1 MPVIPIIAPGRGA
14 RKLEHLVSDVNGPLA
29 PEGTCHDALLAADL
43 VVPGILDAL
52 SLLENPSRL
61 VASLRR

>member
-1 MPVIPIIAPGRGA
+1 MIPIVIPGRGA
-14 RKLEHLVSDVNGPLA
+14 LKLEHLVSDVNGTFAL
-29 PEGTCHDALLAADL
+29 EGTCLDAPLADEV